1 MSMGHKVVD
10 YHGIEYSNQSNIIG
24 KPIARGQNCSRS
36 SSVPLI
42 FIRPVFAAILCGT
55 MAACSVTGSK
65 TALLESDASLIT
77 GSVSKPAEITGIEST
92 DTEVIKSTV
101 AKATLRKSDS
111 VALAWV
117 NPDTGSSGTITTID
131 RFLGNHG
138 QKCRGF
144 KTTVSTFMGVAF
156 YNGEACQI
164 SPTEWVLSWFR
175 PIDSKAG

>member
-1 MSMGHKVVD
+1 MSMGHQVID
-10 YHGIEYSNQSNIIG
+10 YHGIEFSNQSNIIG
-24 KPIARGQNCSRS
+24 KPLARSQNLFRNSAMIIRFS
-36 SSVPLI
+36 SIV
-42 FIRPVFAAILCGT
+42 ILCGT
-55 MAACSVTGSK
+55 MAACSVSGSK

-77 GSVSKPAEITGIEST
+77 GSVSKPAKITGIEST

-101 AKATLRKSDS
+101 AKATLKSSAS

-131 RFLGNHG
+131 KFLGNHG

-175 PIDSKAG
+175 PIDS

>member
-1 MSMGHKVVD
+1 MSMGHQVTD
-10 YHGIEYSNQSNIIG
+10 YHGIEFSNQSNIIG
-24 KPIARGQNCSRS
+24 KPIGRSQFSFHCSAMIVRS
-36 SSVPLI
+36 ASV
-42 FIRPVFAAILCGT
+42 AILCGT
-55 MAACSVTGSK
+55 MAACSVTGQK
-65 TALLESDASLIT
+65 TAMLESEASLIT
-77 GSVSKPAEITGIEST
+77 GSVSKPAKITGIEGT

-101 AKATLRKSDS
+101 AKARLRSSAS

-175 PIDSKAG
+175 PIDS

>member
-1 MSMGHKVVD
+1 MSMGHQVVD
-10 YHGIEYSNQSNIIG
+10 YHGIEFSNQSNNIG
-24 KPIARGQNCSRS
+24 KPMERGQNSSGSSALITRS
-36 SSVPLI
+36 ASI
-42 FIRPVFAAILCGT
+42 AILCGT
-55 MAACSVTGSK
+55 MAACSVSGPK

-77 GSVSKPAEITGIEST
+77 GSVSKPAKITGIEST

-101 AKATLRKSDS
+101 AKATLKSS
-111 VALAWV
+111 ANVALAWV

-138 QKCRGF
+138 QKCRVF

-164 SPTEWVLSWFR
+164 SPSEWVLSWFR
-175 PIDSKAG
+175 PVDS

>member
-1 MSMGHKVVD
+1 VTD
-10 YHGIEYSNQSNIIG
+10 YHGIEFCNQPNVIG
-24 KPIARGQNCSRS
+24 KSVNCDKTRIGHAPKIVRILSIA
-36 SSVPLI
+36 L
-42 FIRPVFAAILCGT
+42 LCGT
-55 MAACSVTGSK
+55 MAACSVSGSK

-77 GSVSKPAEITGIEST
+77 GSVSNPAKITGIEST

-101 AKATLRKSDS
+101 AKAKISS
-111 VALAWV
+111 SENIALAWV

-131 RFLGNHG
+131 RFLGKHG

-175 PIDSKAG
+175 PVDA

>member
-1 MSMGHKVVD
+1 MSMGHQVVD
-10 YHGIEYSNQSNIIG
+10 YHGIEFSNQSKIIG
-24 KPIARGQNCSRS
+24 KPLKRGQNRSR
-36 SSVPLI
+36 I
-42 FIRPVFAAILCGT
+42 AAMPATIVRSASIVILCAS
-55 MAACSVTGSK
+55 MAACSVSGPK

-77 GSVSKPAEITGIEST
+77 GSVSKPAKITGIEST

-101 AKATLRKSDS
+101 AKATLKSSAS

-131 RFLGNHG
+131 KFLGNHG

-144 KTTVSTFMGVAF
+144 KTTVSTFMGIAF

-175 PIDSKAG
+175 PVDT

>member
-1 MSMGHKVVD
+1 MSMGHQVVD
-10 YHGIEYSNQSNIIG
+10 YHGIEISNQSNIIG
-24 KPIARGQNCSRS
+24 KPLAFGQIRSRS
-36 SSVPLI
+36 SATPTTIVRSASI
-42 FIRPVFAAILCGT
+42 MILCGT
-55 MAACSVTGSK
+55 MAACSVSGPK

-77 GSVSKPAEITGIEST
+77 GSVSKPAKLTGIEST

-101 AKATLRKSDS
+101 AKATLKSSTS

-117 NPDTGSSGTITTID
+117 NPDTGSSGTITAID
-131 RFLGNHG
+131 RFFGKHG

-156 YNGEACQI
+156 YNGETCQI

-175 PIDSKAG
+175 PVDS